1 MSNGYFSESLIARE
15 IRETK
20 EKEEEL
26 KRQRKKCGLEDDAST
41 PLSQSI
47 NDSIKSESSN
57 PPALPKNSSFL
68 SNLDFFT
75 SKLNATTLEP
85 NPMTSV
91 SRRSTIATH
100 NLLLDLPISSRSS
113 ANDEFK
119 QMTNVVSQ
127 ELHRFNENGVPI
139 LRTSSTNG
147 LLHRS
152 ASNQNI
158 HVTPPTNNII
168 QREIAAIRAKEAE
181 LRESGRIQHTSD
193 EHADPRKYQETAS
206 NLPKSQSINPVPSGK
221 KRRDSENQYL
231 SRQNGSNVPM
241 TNGFSKP
248 NHNNTGKRSE
258 DCHRVKNILCSSDC
272 ITS

>member
-1 MSNGYFSESLIARE
+1 MSNGYYSESLIARE

-57 PPALPKNSSFL
+57 PPTKSSSFI

-75 SKLNATTLEP
+75 SKLNAATIEP
-85 NPMTSV
+85 SPMTS
-91 SRRSTIATH
+91 SSPRRSTIATH
-100 NLLLDLPISSRSS
+100 NLLLDLPISSRQSS
-113 ANDEFK
+113 NDEFK

-127 ELHRFNENGVPI
+127 ELNRFNENGVPI

-147 LLHRS
+147 LIHRS

-158 HVTPPTNNII
+158 HATPQMSNII

-181 LRESGRIQHTSD
+181 LRESGRIQRTSD
-193 EHADPRKYQETAS
+193 EHADPRKYQELVS
-206 NLPKSQSINPVPSGK
+206 ILPKSQSINPNPSGK
-221 KRRDSENQYL
+221 KRRDSENQHL
-231 SRQNGSNVPM
+231 SRQNGSSIPM
-241 TNGFSKP
+241 TNGVSKP
-248 NHNNTGKRSE
+248 NHNNTRKE
-258 DCHRVKNILCSSDC
+258 
-272 ITS
+272 